1 MNERLFRFLL
11 FGFVVSAFVASCSNP
26 DTSNQEPS
34 EEISLSSEVSDEP
47 YVNYD
52 SIWLEEFVA
61 FRDAV
66 YRQNLKAIK
75 GFVDF
80 PMEPGAIWYLSF
92 TDELDWS
99 EIDASKSFPEQNFD
113 KKYKRIFD
121 KDFID
126 HILKVKSKVL
136 FAEGNFVTQ
145 EVRIGEE
152 GIKMYANYSSDE
164 KSLSLMLHYTRYH
177 QYDDEDETTTESSRI
192 YNFKLLNN
200 KLRFVGVD
208 MAG

>member
-11 FGFVVSAFVASCSNP
+11 FCIVTTSFVASCSNP
-26 DTSNQEPS
+26 DTSNHESS
-34 EEISLSSEVSDEP
+34 EEISLTPEVSNEP
-47 YVNYD
+47 FVNYD

-66 YRQNLKAIK
+66 YRQDLKAIK

-80 PMEPGAIWYLSF
+80 PMEAGAIWYLSF

-99 EIDASKSFPEQNFD
+99 EIDASKLFPEKDFD
-113 KKYKRIFD
+113 KKYKSIFD

-126 HILKVKSKVL
+126 HLLKIKSKIL
-136 FAEGNFVTQ
+136 FAEGKFETQ

-152 GIKMYANYSSDE
+152 GIKMYANYYSEE
-164 KSLSLMLHYTRYH
+164 KSLSLMH
-177 QYDDEDETTTESSRI
+177 S
-192 YNFKLLNN
+192 
-200 KLRFVGVD
+200 
-208 MAG
+208 

>member
-11 FGFVVSAFVASCSNP
+11 FCIVTTSFVASCSNP
-26 DTSNQEPS
+26 DTSNQESS
-34 EEISLSSEVSDEP
+34 EKISLTPEVSYEAS
-47 YVNYD
+47 VNYD

-61 FRDAV
+61 FRDAA
-66 YRQNLKAIK
+66 YRQDLKAIK
-75 GFVDF
+75 EFIDF
-80 PMEPGAIWYLSF
+80 PMEAGAIWYLSF

-126 HILKVKSKVL
+126 HLLKIKSKIL
-136 FAEGNFVTQ
+136 FAEGKFETQ

-152 GIKMYANYSSDE
+152 GIKMYANYSSE
-164 KSLSLMLHYTRYH
+164 ENTLSLMLHYTRYH

>member
-1 MNERLFRFLL
+1 MKDRFFGVLL
-11 FGFVVSAFVASCSNP
+11 ICFVSMAFVASCSNP
-26 DTSNQEPS
+26 DTSNQESS
-34 EEISLSSEVSDEP
+34 EEISLSPEVSDEP
-47 YVNYD
+47 SVNYD

-66 YRQNLKAIK
+66 YQQDLKAIK

-80 PMEPGAIWYLSF
+80 PMEAGDIWYVAYL
-92 TDELDWS
+92 DEKDWS
-99 EIDASKSFPEQNFD
+99 DIDDGKTFSSQDFD
-113 KKYKRIFD
+113 KKYKSIFD

-126 HILKVKSKVL
+126 HLLKIKSKIL
-136 FAEGNFVTQ
+136 FAEGKFETQ

-152 GIKMYANYSSDE
+152 GIKMYANYSRE
-164 KSLSLMLHYTRYH
+164 ENSLSLMLHYTGYH
-177 QYDDEDETTTESSRI
+177 QYDEEETTTESSRT
-192 YNFKLLNN
+192 YNFFLLNN

>member
-11 FGFVVSAFVASCSNP
+11 FCIVSTSFVASCSNP
-26 DTSNQEPS
+26 DASNQESS
-34 EEISLSSEVSDEP
+34 EEISLLPEVSDEP
-47 YVNYD
+47 SVNYD

-66 YRQNLKAIK
+66 YRQDLKAIK

-80 PMEPGAIWYLSF
+80 PMEAGAIWYLSF

-99 EIDASKSFPEQNFD
+99 EIDASNSFPEQNFD

-126 HILKVKSKVL
+126 HLLKIKSKIL
-136 FAEGNFVTQ
+136 FTEGKFETQ
-145 EVRIGEE
+145 EVRNGDE
-152 GIKMYANYSSDE
+152 GIKMYANYSSEE

-177 QYDDEDETTTESSRI
+177 QYDNEDETTTESGRS
-192 YNFKLLNN
+192 YTFTLVGN
-200 KLRFVGVD
+200 KLKFVRID